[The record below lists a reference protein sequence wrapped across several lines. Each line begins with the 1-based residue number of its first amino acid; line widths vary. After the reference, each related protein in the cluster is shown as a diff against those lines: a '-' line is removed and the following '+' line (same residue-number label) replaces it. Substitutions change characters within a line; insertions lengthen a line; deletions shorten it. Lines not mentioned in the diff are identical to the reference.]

1 MAFPTS
7 QINTTNLDSDADSP
21 ASARVDLL
29 ALTVAVNTMIAEAN
43 AANGVAL
50 LDGSGTIASTAVPA
64 IQQPFGVMTL
74 DPSSSVVK
82 IEDILRMESK
92 TAAQL
97 LAFATSPGNAA
108 GDVAYC
114 SDGDAGEACLAV
126 YNGTN
131 WRVVRLMTQIGN
143 PSAAFTV
150 TSTLTATAD
159 A

>member
-7 QINTTNLDSDADSP
+7 TINTTNLDSDADSP
-21 ASARVDLL
+21 ALARVDLL
-29 ALTVAVNTMIAEAN
+29 ALVTAVNTIITEAGL
-43 AANGVAL
+43 ANGVAL
-50 LDGSGTIASTAVPA
+50 LDGSATLLSTQSPAVH
-64 IQQPFGVMTL
+64 QPTGIMTL
-74 DPSSSVVK
+74 QPSSGVVK
-82 IEDILRMESK
+82 IEDILRMQ
-92 TAAQL
+92 TRTTAQL
-97 LAFATSPGNAA
+97 NALSSA
-108 GDVAYC
+108 EGDVAYC